1 MNNNS
6 KVIKEL
12 KDLKD
17 LLVSFKGQWETES
30 HYSVLIGIDVVLG
43 EIEDRISRLTP
54 KNDDFK
60 LVIETPER
68 NEIVMDKVIEVSI
81 CGNYDYNDE
90 WDGWTIVLI
99 NKMNDEII
107 DFYGFRDAYELFTL
121 LNWFRVLDPSIKI
134 NCTDEYPENIDYFKF
149 DNLEYDD

>member
-12 KDLKD
+12 KDLKGSLMSFRDQCENERD
-17 LLVSFKGQWETES
+17 LSTLSGLDIAIE
-30 HYSVLIGIDVVLG
+30 

-90 WDGWTIVLI
+90 WDGWL
-99 NKMNDEII
+99 
-107 DFYGFRDAYELFTL
+107 
-121 LNWFRVLDPSIKI
+121 S
-134 NCTDEYPENIDYFKF
+134 
-149 DNLEYDD
+149 